1 VIAIETYQETLRKH
15 AESRGLI
22 MNPDQATVRPLLEGL
37 LANGERYR
45 LRTCPCRP
53 AVGDIEND
61 RDIVCPC
68 VYAEADVTEY
78 GACYC
83 WLFVSPEW
91 IEGSIPHR
99 RVPER
104 RPPEKTLGL

>member
-1 VIAIETYQETLRKH
+1 
-15 AESRGLI
+15 
-22 MNPDQATVRPLLEGL
+22 MNSDQATVEPLLQGL
-37 LANGERYR
+37 LANGSRYGV
-45 LRTCPCRP
+45 RTCPCRP
-53 AVGDIEND
+53 AVGDIEKD

-68 VYAEADVTEY
+68 VYAEADVAEY

-83 WLFVSPEW
+83 WLFVSPAW

-104 RPPEKTLGL
+104 RPPEKTMGL

>member
-1 VIAIETYQETLRKH
+1 MDTYQEVLKKH
-15 AESRGLI
+15 AASRGLT
-22 MNPDQATVRPLLEGL
+22 MNPDETTVQPLLEGL
-37 LANGERYR
+37 LANGMRHG

-53 AVGDIEND
+53 AVGTVEAD

-68 VYAEADVTEY
+68 VYAEADVEEY

-83 WLFVSPEW
+83 WLFVS
-91 IEGSIPHR
+91 EGWVDGTVPRR

>member
-1 VIAIETYQETLRKH
+1 
-15 AESRGLI
+15 
-22 MNPDQATVRPLLEGL
+22 
-37 LANGERYR
+37 
-45 LRTCPCRP
+45 
-53 AVGDIEND
+53 VGDIEKD

-68 VYAEADVTEY
+68 VYAEADVAEY

-83 WLFVSPEW
+83 WLFVSPAW

-104 RPPEKTLGL
+104 RPPEKTMGL